1 MSPTLRAHLALFVAN
16 LIYGI
21 NYTIAKEVMGVHI
34 APFGFI
40 LLRVSVTVLLIWSTA
55 QLFKKEK
62 VERSDFKLLLLCG
75 LTGVGINQLLFF
87 WGLSL
92 TSPINSSIIMVTT
105 PLLVLII
112 AAVLVGNSFTTTKTL
127 GVLIGLGGAVALLL
141 VKPSDKNISGDLFGD
156 LLTFINA
163 LSYGIYL
170 VLVKPL
176 LKKYHPITVMK
187 WVFLFG
193 LIPVLPAGFT
203 QLSEVHWA
211 TFSPAIW
218 ASVAFVVIGTT
229 YFAYLLNTYGLISL
243 SPSVVSAYI
252 YLQPALAA
260 LFAILMGK
268 DHMDWIKLSST
279 AMIFLGV
286 YLVNRKP

>member
-1 MSPTLRAHLALFVAN
+1 MSPTFRAHLALFLAN

-34 APFGFI
+34 EPFGFI
-40 LLRVSVTVLLIWSTA
+40 LLRVSVTVLLIWGTA
-55 QLFKKEK
+55 QLIKKEK
-62 VERSDFKLLLLCG
+62 IERGDFKLLLLCG

-112 AAVLVGNSFTTTKTL
+112 ASVLVGNSFTTTKTL
-127 GVLIGLGGAVALLL
+127 GVLIGLTGAIALLL

-163 LSYGIYL
+163 MSYGVYL

-176 LKKYHPITVMK
+176 LQKYHPITVMK

-193 LIPVLPAGFT
+193 LIPVLPAGFS
-203 QLSEVHWA
+203 QLAAVQWTA
-211 TFSPAIW
+211 FSPAIW
-218 ASVAFVVIGTT
+218 ASVGFVVIGTT
-229 YFAYLLNTYGLISL
+229 YLAYLLNTFGLISL

-252 YLQPALAA
+252 YLQPALAGI
-260 LFAILMGK
+260 FAILMGK
-268 DHMDWIKLSST
+268 DQMDWIKLSST

>member
-1 MSPTLRAHLALFVAN
+1 MSPTFRAHLALFLAN

-21 NYTIAKEVMGVHI
+21 NYTIAKDVMGVHI
-34 APFGFI
+34 EPFGFI
-40 LLRVSVTVLLIWSTA
+40 LLRVSVTVLLIWGTA
-55 QLFKKEK
+55 QLIKKEK
-62 VERSDFKLLLLCG
+62 IERGDFKLLLLCG

-112 AAVLVGNSFTTTKTL
+112 ASVLVGNSFTTTKTL
-127 GVLIGLGGAVALLL
+127 GVLIGLTGAIALLL

-163 LSYGIYL
+163 MSYGVYL

-176 LKKYHPITVMK
+176 LQKYHPITVMK

-193 LIPVLPAGFT
+193 LIPVLPAGFN
-203 QLSEVHWA
+203 QLAAVQWTA
-211 TFSPAIW
+211 FSPAIW
-218 ASVAFVVIGTT
+218 ASVGFVVIGTT
-229 YFAYLLNTYGLISL
+229 YLAYLLNTYGLISL

-260 LFAILMGK
+260 IFAILMGK
-268 DHMDWIKLSST
+268 DQMDWIKLSST